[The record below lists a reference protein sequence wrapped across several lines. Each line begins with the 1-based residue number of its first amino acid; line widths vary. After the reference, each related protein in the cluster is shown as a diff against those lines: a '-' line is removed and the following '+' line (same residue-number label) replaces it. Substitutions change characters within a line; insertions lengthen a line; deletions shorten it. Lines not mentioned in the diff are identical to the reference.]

1 MNYCDHEEKIPFKNI
16 FSTDINTLRDIIP
29 RIDLDLDLDILS
41 LRKTL
46 HNKESYRKAIIVVN
60 DKTCKIHS
68 KRTQKNLKIRE
79 K

>member
-1 MNYCDHEEKIPFKNI
+1 MLKRVCRGSVSGKLSMMQCGGD
-16 FSTDINTLRDIIP
+16 L
-29 RIDLDLDLDILS
+29 DLDLDLDILS

>member
-1 MNYCDHEEKIPFKNI
+1 MGKDKGRTKKQKPF
-16 FSTDINTLRDIIP
+16 
-29 RIDLDLDLDILS
+29 LDLDLDILS